1 MNVQVEK
8 QENNIAVLT
17 VEVETEVFEKAV
29 EKVYRETRN
38 RINVPGFRKGKAPRK
53 VIEKMYGKDVFW
65 GDAVN
70 DVVED
75 SYSEAVEKSGE
86 DVVSMPEIEIVS
98 FGDGEPA
105 VYKAKVALKPPV
117 GLGKYK
123 GIKVE
128 PIDDSVSD
136 AEIDEEIEKQRNMNA
151 RMIDVTDRPARDGD
165 TVIFDFEGFVDGTPF
180 DGGKADNY
188 SLTLGSGQFIPG
200 FEEKLVG
207 AEIDKPLDVEVTFP
221 EDYHEESLKGKPAVF
236 KCVIHGIREKELPEV
251 NDDFAADVSE
261 FETLKEYRED
271 ISRKLAEHKK
281 KEGENARQEQIL
293 DEIIA
298 DSEIELP
305 EMMIDT
311 NVNMSLRRT
320 EMSLRYQGLTLEQY
334 LAYSGQ
340 TVDSVKEQMRP
351 GVIKQLKGSLVL
363 EEIAKKEGLA
373 LTDEEFD
380 EEIAKRAEERRM
392 DKEEFR
398 KSLGESGEK
407 ELRDNGA
414 VEKALKFI
422 VEQAKETKSKKK
434 EA

>member
-363 EEIAKKEGLA
+363 EEIAKTEDLA

>member
-17 VEVETEVFEKAV
+17 VDVETEVFEKAV
-29 EKVYRETRN
+29 DKVYRETKN

-70 DVVED
+70 DVVD
-75 SYSEAVEKSGE
+75 GSYSEAVEKSGE

-98 FGDGEPA
+98 FGEGEPV

-123 GIKVE
+123 GIKVD

-151 RMIDVTDRPARDGD
+151 RMIDVTDRPAKDGD
-165 TVIFDFEGFVDGTPF
+165 TVIFDFEGFVDGVAF

-236 KCVIHGIREKELPEV
+236 KCVVHGIRQKELPEV

-271 ISRKLAEHKK
+271 VSKKLAEHKK

-311 NVNMSLRRT
+311 NVSMSLRRT

-351 GVIKQLKGSLVL
+351 GVIKQLRASLVL
-363 EEIAKKEGLA
+363 EEIAKKENLA
-373 LTDEEFD
+373 LTDEEF
-380 EEIAKRAEERRM
+380 EETVAKRAEESRM
-392 DKEEFR
+392 DKETFR
-398 KSLGESGEK
+398 KNLGEAGEK

>member
-1 MNVQVEK
+1 M
-8 QENNIAVLT
+8 
-17 VEVETEVFEKAV
+17 
-29 EKVYRETRN
+29 
-38 RINVPGFRKGKAPRK
+38 
-53 VIEKMYGKDVFW
+53 
-65 GDAVN
+65 
-70 DVVED
+70 
-75 SYSEAVEKSGE
+75 S
-86 DVVSMPEIEIVS
+86 
-98 FGDGEPA
+98 
-105 VYKAKVALKPPV
+105 
-117 GLGKYK
+117 LGKYK

-151 RMIDVTDRPARDGD
+151 RMIDVTDRPAKDGD
-165 TVIFDFEGFVDGTPF
+165 TVIFDFEGFVDGVAF

-207 AEIDKPLDVEVTFP
+207 AEIDKPLDVDVTFP

-236 KCVIHGIREKELPEV
+236 KCVVHGIRQKELPEV

-261 FETLKEYRED
+261 FETLKEYKED
-271 ISRKLAEHKK
+271 ISKKLAEHKK
-281 KEGENARQEQIL
+281 QEGENARQEKIL

-340 TVDSVKEQMRP
+340 TIDSVKEQMRP

-363 EEIAKKEGLA
+363 EEIAKKEDLA
-373 LTDEEFD
+373 LTDEEF
-380 EEIAKRAEERRM
+380 EEAVAKRAEERRM
-392 DKEEFR
+392 DKEEYR

>member
-17 VEVETEVFEKAV
+17 VEVETEVFEKSV
-29 EKVYRETRN
+29 DKVYRENRN

-53 VIEKMYGKDVFW
+53 IIEKMYGKDVFQA
-65 GDAVN
+65 DAVN
-70 DVVED
+70 DVIDETYAD
-75 SYSEAVEKSGE
+75 AVDKSGE
-86 DVVSMPEIEIVS
+86 DVVSMPEIEVVS
-98 FGDGEPA
+98 FGEGEPV

-117 GLGKYK
+117 SLGKYK

-151 RMIDVTDRPARDGD
+151 RMIEVTDRPVKDGD
-165 TVIFDFEGFVDGTPF
+165 TVIFDFEGFVDGVAF
-180 DGGKADNY
+180 DGGKAENY
-188 SLTLGSGQFIPG
+188 SLTIGSGQFIPG

-207 AEIDKPLDVEVTFP
+207 AEIEKPVDVEVTFP

-236 KCVIHGIREKELPEV
+236 KCLVHGIREKELPEV

-261 FETLKEYRED
+261 FETLKEYRDD
-271 ISRKLAEHKK
+271 ISKKLAEHKK
-281 KEGENARQEQIL
+281 KEGENAREEKIL
-293 DEIIA
+293 DEIVA

-340 TVDSVKEQMRP
+340 TLDSVKEQMRP
-351 GVIKQLKGSLVL
+351 GVIRQLKGSLVL

-373 LTDEEFD
+373 LTDEEF
-380 EEIAKRAEERRM
+380 EETLGKRAEERHQDR
-392 DKEEFR
+392 EEYR